1 MFEMNENFNTLNRK
15 VDQISMRIDTHQ
27 PREEYDPME
36 ELPVKTLEEFVRF
49 ENMLLVDERKRASLV
64 SWQISYRDLFLD
76 FQILCEFK
84 I

>member
-1 MFEMNENFNTLNRK
+1 MEETLDDVGPHAQNLS
-15 VDQISMRIDTHQ
+15 D
-27 PREEYDPME
+27 EYDD
-36 ELPVKTLEEFVRF
+36 LDLKLEEFLRF

>member
-1 MFEMNENFNTLNRK
+1 MAFICNSGYGLLSLDIEEPPDDVRPDAQNLS
-15 VDQISMRIDTHQ
+15 D
-27 PREEYDPME
+27 EYDD
-36 ELPVKTLEEFVRF
+36 LDLKLEEFVRF

>member
-1 MFEMNENFNTLNRK
+1 MAFICNLGYGLLSRDIEEPPDDVGPHAQNLS
-15 VDQISMRIDTHQ
+15 D
-27 PREEYDPME
+27 EYDDLDLE
-36 ELPVKTLEEFVRF
+36 LEEFVRF